1 MHQQKGKKIF
11 IYLFFMILVGS
22 INNLELHNYKIFE
35 IRNIDISGLTN
46 LEKSEL
52 KKKIK
57 NLNLKNIILL
67 NRFELSQI
75 IDSNPL
81 VQNYEVVKIYPS
93 SLDIKIIKTKLLA
106 KLNKD
111 GKTLFLGSN
120 GKLSEYNFSKK
131 SLPFIFGNP
140 DSDDFLN
147 LKNKID
153 ESKFSYG
160 EIKNFYFFPSGRW
173 DLELKNNILI
183 KLSENKINDSLDYAF
198 DFMKNNN
205 IDYFKVIDL
214 RVKNQIILND

>member
-1 MHQQKGKKIF
+1 MT
-11 IYLFFMILVGS
+11 LVGS
-22 INNLELHNYKIFE
+22 INNLEINNYKIFK
-35 IRNIDISGLTN
+35 IKNIDISGLTN
-46 LEKSEL
+46 LENSEL

-57 NLNLKNIILL
+57 NLNLRNILFL
-67 NRFELSQI
+67 NRFKLSQI
-75 IDSNPL
+75 IDSNPI
-81 VQNYEVVKIYPS
+81 VQNYEVIKIYPS
-93 SLDIKIIKTKLLA
+93 SIDIKIIKTKLLA

-140 DSDDFLN
+140 DSDNFLN

-153 ESKFSYG
+153 ESKFSYV
-160 EIKNFYFFPSGRW
+160 EFKNFYFFPSGRW

-183 KLSENKINDSLDYAF
+183 KLSTNKINDSLDYAF

-205 IDYFKVIDL
+205 IDDFRVIDL

>member
-1 MHQQKGKKIF
+1 
-11 IYLFFMILVGS
+11 MILVGS
-22 INNLELHNYKIFE
+22 INNIELHNYKILE
-35 IRNIDISGLTN
+35 IRNIDISGLNN
-46 LEKSEL
+46 LENSEL

-57 NLNLKNIILL
+57 NLNLKNILL
-67 NRFELSQI
+67 LRRFELSQI
-75 IDSNPL
+75 IYSNPI

-93 SLDIKIIKTKLLA
+93 SIDIKIIKTKLLA

-140 DSDDFLN
+140 DSNDFLS
-147 LKNKID
+147 LKKKID
-153 ESKFSYG
+153 VSKFSYG
-160 EIKNFYFFPSGRW
+160 EFKNFYFFPSGRW

-183 KLSENKINDSLDYAF
+183 KLSENKIKDSLDYAF
-198 DFMKNNN
+198 DFIKNNN
-205 IDYFKVIDL
+205 IDDFRVIDL

>member
-1 MHQQKGKKIF
+1 
-11 IYLFFMILVGS
+11 MILVGS
-22 INNLELHNYKIFE
+22 INNLELYNYKIFE
-35 IRNIDISGLTN
+35 IRNINISGLTN
-46 LEKSEL
+46 LENSEL

-57 NLNLKNIILL
+57 NLNLKNILL
-67 NRFELSQI
+67 FNRFELSQI

-81 VQNYEVVKIYPS
+81 VQNYEIVKIYPS
-93 SLDIKIIKTKLLA
+93 SIDIKIIKTKLLA

-140 DSDDFLN
+140 DSNDFLN

-173 DLELKNNILI
+173 DLELKNNTLI

-205 IDYFKVIDL
+205 IDDFRVIDL

>member
-1 MHQQKGKKIF
+1 
-11 IYLFFMILVGS
+11 MILVGS
-22 INNLELHNYKIFE
+22 INSLELNNYKIFE
-35 IRNIDISGLTN
+35 IRNIDISGLTY
-46 LEKSEL
+46 LENSEL

-57 NLNLKNIILL
+57 NSNLKNILLL

-93 SLDIKIIKTKLLA
+93 SIDIKIIKTKLLA

-140 DSDDFLN
+140 DSNDFLN

-160 EIKNFYFFPSGRW
+160 EIKNFYFFSSGRW

-198 DFMKNNN
+198 DFIKNNN
-205 IDYFKVIDL
+205 IDNLRAIDL

>member
-1 MHQQKGKKIF
+1 
-11 IYLFFMILVGS
+11 MILVGS
-22 INNLELHNYKIFE
+22 INNIELHNYKILE
-35 IRNIDISGLTN
+35 IRNIDISGLNN
-46 LEKSEL
+46 LENSEL

-57 NLNLKNIILL
+57 NLSLKNILL
-67 NRFELSQI
+67 LKRFELSQI
-75 IDSNPL
+75 IDSNPI

-93 SLDIKIIKTKLLA
+93 SIDIKIIKTKLLA

-140 DSDDFLN
+140 ESYHFLN

-173 DLELKNNILI
+173 DLELKNNVLI
-183 KLSENKINDSLDYAF
+183 KLSENKINVSLDYAF
-198 DFMKNNN
+198 DFIKNNN
-205 IDYFKVIDL
+205 IDDFRVIDF

>member
-1 MHQQKGKKIF
+1 MT
-11 IYLFFMILVGS
+11 LVGS
-22 INNLELHNYKIFE
+22 INNLELNNYKIFE

-46 LEKSEL
+46 LENSEI

-57 NLNLKNIILL
+57 NLNLKNILLL

-81 VQNYEVVKIYPS
+81 VQNYEVIKIYPS
-93 SLDIKIIKTKLLA
+93 SIDIKIIKTKLLA

-131 SLPFIFGNP
+131 SLPFIFGSP

-153 ESKFSYG
+153 ESKFSYV
-160 EIKNFYFFPSGRW
+160 EFKNFYFFPSGRW

-183 KLSENKINDSLDYAF
+183 KLSTNKINDSLDYAF

-205 IDYFKVIDL
+205 IDDFRVIDL

>member
-22 INNLELHNYKIFE
+22 INNIELHNYKILE
-35 IRNIDISGLTN
+35 IRNIDISGLNN
-46 LEKSEL
+46 LENSEL

-57 NLNLKNIILL
+57 NLNLKNILLL

-81 VQNYEVVKIYPS
+81 VQNYEVIKIYPS
-93 SLDIKIIKTKLLA
+93 SIDIKILKTKLLA
-106 KLNKD
+106 KYNKD

-131 SLPFIFGNP
+131 NLPFIFGNP
-140 DSDDFLN
+140 DIDDFLN
-147 LKNKID
+147 LKNEID
-153 ESKFSYG
+153 DSKFSYI
-160 EIKNFYFFPSGRW
+160 EFKNFYFFPSGRW

-183 KLSENKINDSLDYAF
+183 KLSENEINDSLDYAF

-205 IDYFKVIDL
+205 IDNFRAIDL

>member
-1 MHQQKGKKIF
+1 
-11 IYLFFMILVGS
+11 MILVGS

-46 LEKSEL
+46 LENSEL

-57 NLNLKNIILL
+57 NLNLKNILLL

-81 VQNYEVVKIYPS
+81 VQNYEVIKIYPS
-93 SLDIKIIKTKLLA
+93 SIDIKILKTKLLA

-131 SLPFIFGNP
+131 NLPFIFGNP
-140 DSDDFLN
+140 DIDDFLN
-147 LKNKID
+147 LKNEID
-153 ESKFSYG
+153 DSKFSYI
-160 EIKNFYFFPSGRW
+160 EFKNFYFFPSGRW

-183 KLSENKINDSLDYAF
+183 KLSENEINDSLDYAF

-205 IDYFKVIDL
+205 IDDFRVIDL

>member
-1 MHQQKGKKIF
+1 
-11 IYLFFMILVGS
+11 MILVGS
-22 INNLELHNYKIFE
+22 INNIELHNYKILE
-35 IRNIDISGLTN
+35 IRNIDISGLNN
-46 LEKSEL
+46 LENSEL

-57 NLNLKNIILL
+57 NLNLKNILL
-67 NRFELSQI
+67 LKRFELSQI
-75 IDSNPL
+75 IDSNPI

-93 SLDIKIIKTKLLA
+93 SIDIKIIKTKLLA

-140 DSDDFLN
+140 DIDDFLN
-147 LKNKID
+147 LKNEID
-153 ESKFSYG
+153 DSKFSYI
-160 EIKNFYFFPSGRW
+160 EFKNFYFFPSGRW

-183 KLSENKINDSLDYAF
+183 KLSENKIKDSLDYAF
-198 DFMKNNN
+198 DFIKNNN
-205 IDYFKVIDL
+205 IDDFRVIDL

>member
-1 MHQQKGKKIF
+1 MHLQKGKKIF

-22 INNLELHNYKIFE
+22 INNLELNNYKIFE

-46 LEKSEL
+46 LENSEI

-57 NLNLKNIILL
+57 NLNLKNILLL

-93 SLDIKIIKTKLLA
+93 SIDIKIIKTKLLA

-111 GKTLFLGSN
+111 GKILYIGSN
-120 GKLSEYNFSKK
+120 GKFSENNFSKK

-140 DSDDFLN
+140 QNKDFLN
-147 LKNKID
+147 LKNKIA
-153 ESKFSYG
+153 ESKFSYD
-160 EIKNFYFFPSGRW
+160 EFENFYFFPSGRW

-183 KLSENKINDSLDYAF
+183 KLPENKINDSLDYAF

-205 IDYFKVIDL
+205 IDDFRVIDL

>member
-11 IYLFFMILVGS
+11 IYLFLMTLVGS
-22 INNLELHNYKIFE
+22 INNLELNNYKIFE

-46 LEKSEL
+46 LENSEI

-57 NLNLKNIILL
+57 NLNLKNILLL

-81 VQNYEVVKIYPS
+81 VQNYEVIKIYPS
-93 SLDIKIIKTKLLA
+93 SIHVKIIKTKLLA

-131 SLPFIFGNP
+131 SLPFIFGSP

-153 ESKFSYG
+153 ESKFSYV
-160 EIKNFYFFPSGRW
+160 EFKNFYFFPSGRW

-183 KLSENKINDSLDYAF
+183 KLSTNKINDSLDYAF

-205 IDYFKVIDL
+205 IDDLRVIDL

>member
-11 IYLFFMILVGS
+11 LYLFFMILVGS
-22 INNLELHNYKIFE
+22 INNIELHNYKILK
-35 IRNIDISGLTN
+35 IRNIDISGLNN
-46 LEKSEL
+46 LENSEL

-57 NLNLKNIILL
+57 NLNLKNILL
-67 NRFELSQI
+67 LKRFELSQI
-75 IDSNPL
+75 IDSNPI

-93 SLDIKIIKTKLLA
+93 SIDIKIIKTKLLA

-140 DSDDFLN
+140 DSNDFLN

-173 DLELKNNILI
+173 DLELKNNTLI

-205 IDYFKVIDL
+205 IDDFRVIDL
-214 RVKNQIILND
+214 RIKNQIILND

>member
-1 MHQQKGKKIF
+1 
-11 IYLFFMILVGS
+11 MILVGS
-22 INNLELHNYKIFE
+22 INNFELNNYKIFK

-46 LEKSEL
+46 LKKLKL

-57 NLNLKNIILL
+57 NLNLKNILLL

-81 VQNYEVVKIYPS
+81 VQNYEVIKIYPS
-93 SLDIKIIKTKLLA
+93 SIDIKILKTKLLA

-111 GKTLFLGSN
+111 GKTLYIGSN
-120 GKLSEYNFSKK
+120 GKLSENNISKK

-140 DSDDFLN
+140 QNNNFLN

-153 ESKFSYG
+153 KSKFSY
-160 EIKNFYFFPSGRW
+160 EQFENFYFFPSGRW

-183 KLSENKINDSLDYAF
+183 KLPENKINDSLDYAF

-205 IDYFKVIDL
+205 IEDFRVIDL

>member
-11 IYLFFMILVGS
+11 IYLFLMTLVGS
-22 INNLELHNYKIFE
+22 INNLEINNYKIFK

-46 LEKSEL
+46 LENSEL

-57 NLNLKNIILL
+57 NLNLRNILFL
-67 NRFELSQI
+67 NRFKLSQI
-75 IDSNPL
+75 IDSNPI
-81 VQNYEVVKIYPS
+81 VQNYEVIKIYPS
-93 SLDIKIIKTKLLA
+93 SIDIKIIKTKLLA

-140 DSDDFLN
+140 GSDDFLN
-147 LKNKID
+147 LKKKID
-153 ESKFSYG
+153 ASKFSYG
-160 EIKNFYFFPSGRW
+160 EFKNFYFFPSGRW

-183 KLSENKINDSLDYAF
+183 KLPENKINDSLDYAF

-205 IDYFKVIDL
+205 IDNFRVIDL

>member
-1 MHQQKGKKIF
+1 
-11 IYLFFMILVGS
+11 MILVGS
-22 INNLELHNYKIFE
+22 INNLELNNYKIFE

-46 LEKSEL
+46 LENSEI

-57 NLNLKNIILL
+57 NLNLKNILLL

-93 SLDIKIIKTKLLA
+93 SIDIKIIKTKLLA

-111 GKTLFLGSN
+111 GKILYIGSN
-120 GKLSEYNFSKK
+120 GKFSENNFSKK

-140 DSDDFLN
+140 QNKDFLN
-147 LKNKID
+147 LKNKIA
-153 ESKFSYG
+153 ESKFSYD
-160 EIKNFYFFPSGRW
+160 EFENFYFFPSGRW

-183 KLSENKINDSLDYAF
+183 KLPENKINDSLDYAF

-205 IDYFKVIDL
+205 IDDFRIIDL

>member
-11 IYLFFMILVGS
+11 IYLFLMTLVGS
-22 INNLELHNYKIFE
+22 INNLELNNYKIFE

-46 LEKSEL
+46 LENSEI

-57 NLNLKNIILL
+57 SLNLKNILLL

-81 VQNYEVVKIYPS
+81 VQNYEVIKIYPS
-93 SLDIKIIKTKLLA
+93 SIDIKILKTKLLA

-140 DSDDFLN
+140 DIDDFLN
-147 LKNKID
+147 LKNEID
-153 ESKFSYG
+153 DSKFSYI
-160 EIKNFYFFPSGRW
+160 EFKNFYFFPSGRW

-183 KLSENKINDSLDYAF
+183 KLSENEINDSLDYAF

-205 IDYFKVIDL
+205 IDNFKAIDL

>member
-1 MHQQKGKKIF
+1 MT
-11 IYLFFMILVGS
+11 LVGS
-22 INNLELHNYKIFE
+22 INNFELNNYKIFK

-46 LEKSEL
+46 LENSEL

-57 NLNLKNIILL
+57 NLNLKNILLL
-67 NRFELSQI
+67 NKFKLSQI
-75 IDSNPL
+75 INSNPM
-81 VQNYEVVKIYPS
+81 VQNYEVIKIYPS
-93 SLDIKIIKTKLLA
+93 SIDIKIIKTKLLA

-111 GKTLFLGSN
+111 GKRLFLGSN

-131 SLPFIFGNP
+131 NLPFIFGNP
-140 DSDDFLN
+140 DSEDFLN

-153 ESKFSYG
+153 VSRFSYG
-160 EIKNFYFFPSGRW
+160 EFKNFYFFPSGRW

-183 KLSENKINDSLDYAF
+183 KLPKNKINDSLDYAF

-205 IDYFKVIDL
+205 IYDFRVIDL

>member
-1 MHQQKGKKIF
+1 MT
-11 IYLFFMILVGS
+11 LVGS
-22 INNLELHNYKIFE
+22 INNLELNNYKIFE

-46 LEKSEL
+46 LENSEI

-57 NLNLKNIILL
+57 NLNLKNILLL

-93 SLDIKIIKTKLLA
+93 SIDIKIIKTKLLA

-111 GKTLFLGSN
+111 GKILYIGSN
-120 GKLSEYNFSKK
+120 GKFSENNFSKK

-140 DSDDFLN
+140 QNKDFLN
-147 LKNKID
+147 LKNKIA
-153 ESKFSYG
+153 ESKFSYD
-160 EIKNFYFFPSGRW
+160 EFENFYFFPSGRW

-183 KLSENKINDSLDYAF
+183 KLPENKINDSLDYAF

-205 IDYFKVIDL
+205 IDDFRIIDL

>member
-1 MHQQKGKKIF
+1 MHLQKGKKIF

-22 INNLELHNYKIFE
+22 INNLELNNYKIFE

-46 LEKSEL
+46 LENSEI

-57 NLNLKNIILL
+57 NLNLKNILLL

-93 SLDIKIIKTKLLA
+93 SIDIKIIKTKLLA

-111 GKTLFLGSN
+111 GKILYIGSN
-120 GKLSEYNFSKK
+120 GKFSENNFSKK

-140 DSDDFLN
+140 QNKDFLN
-147 LKNKID
+147 LKNKIA
-153 ESKFSYG
+153 ESKFSYD
-160 EIKNFYFFPSGRW
+160 EFENFYFFPSGRW

-183 KLSENKINDSLDYAF
+183 KLPENKINDSLDYAF

-205 IDYFKVIDL
+205 IDDFRIIDL

>member
-1 MHQQKGKKIF
+1 
-11 IYLFFMILVGS
+11 MILVGS
-22 INNLELHNYKIFE
+22 INNFELNYYKIFK
-35 IRNIDISGLTN
+35 IRNIEISGLTN
-46 LEKSEL
+46 LENSEL

-57 NLNLKNIILL
+57 NLDLQNILLL

-81 VQNYEVVKIYPS
+81 VQNYEVIKIYPS
-93 SLDIKIIKTKLLA
+93 SIYIKIIKTKLLA
-106 KLNKD
+106 KLNKN
-111 GKTLFLGSN
+111 GKTLYIGSN
-120 GKLSEYNFSKK
+120 GKLSEYDFSKK

-140 DSDDFLN
+140 DNSYFLN

-153 ESKFSYG
+153 ESKFSY
-160 EIKNFYFFPSGRW
+160 EQIKSFYFFPSGRW

-183 KLSENKINDSLDYAF
+183 KLPKNKINDSLDYAF

-205 IDYFKVIDL
+205 IDDFRVIDL